1 MVFQDILFLK
11 KIIAPIAGL
20 LIFFILDRILK
31 AYFLASDII
40 WQEIPYVS
48 FHFVKNT
55 GIAFSISLPNWL
67 LFPLMAAAGLFIFYF
82 FRLSYERKDFFPFI
96 GLLSLIFGAS
106 SNFYDR
112 VAYGY
117 VIDYI
122 DIKNFSVLNFSDIM
136 ITLGLIIL
144 LFSEFYK
151 KQKIDI
157 SKKF

>member
-1 MVFQDILFLK
+1 MVFLK
-11 KIIAPIAGL
+11 KIIAPITGL

-31 AYFLASDII
+31 AYFLASDML

-55 GIAFSISLPNWL
+55 GIAFSISLPHWL
-67 LFPLMAAAGLFIFYF
+67 LFPLMAAAAFFLFFF
-82 FRLSYERKDFFPFI
+82 FRLSCEKKDFFSFT

-112 VAYGY
+112 VVYGY